1 MSVPSLASNRV
12 NVIGLEVGQLENQ
25 ILDLSQFV
33 YTLSGSVQQIILND
47 LSDELYDL
55 SDRTNTLSGSV
66 DSLRAT
72 LTDISLEVDVIL
84 PDVNGISGRLD
95 GLSLEVESSKNV
107 FAGLSGDLYILE
119 SQVLGLSNDLTSLDG
134 QVGTLTGY
142 TYDLGGQVS
151 TLSGQFINLSGYS
164 YSLGNQVSTISGKL
178 IDLSNYV
185 DSFSPTTPTLQQ
197 VLTAGNSANNI
208 GINGGGD
215 SDFTF
220 ITSYSGLSS
229 ANDSSIAIDAGNG
242 TGIPQGGVID
252 AYQTLNPS
260 VPKNLLL
267 QCQYGKGNV
276 GIGQTN
282 PSYTLDVSGNTRISS
297 RLGINT
303 TPTSKTFDMNGTFN
317 MTNGTRTGTHP
328 STLSWYATADIGAE
342 SSGFQFGHLNGTTGV
357 GIGFSGLYMAGSTAN
372 LPMNINSKGTG
383 GILLK
388 PGGTTRATLTSTG
401 LGIGTTSPSTD
412 LHIVKGSNFPEIATQ
427 YSPGGQLLI
436 QGCGSAGAYMGYS
449 GYLTL
454 GSCSGTQLSGFTDLF
469 RFTTTGRLGIG
480 RTSPGYQLELSLDSA
495 GKPSTGVWTITS
507 DKRVKENIVDAD
519 LSRCYEIVKNL
530 PLKHYKWKDEYYTN
544 EQIKDRSKL
553 GWIADE
559 VESYFPK
566 GVNTISDWIYKDEVK
581 DSSGNIIEEA
591 KKLSNIKTLNSDQ
604 IYAVMYGAIQKLIQT
619 TENLSKE
626 IEILKTKLP

>member
-1 MSVPSLASNRV
+1 MSVPSVYSNRINPSFNALDEIESQV
-12 NVIGLEVGQLENQ
+12 
-25 ILDLSQFV
+25 LDLSAIV
-33 YTLSGSVQQIILND
+33 YTLSGSVQSLILND
-47 LSDELYDL
+47 LSDELNDL
-55 SDRTNTLSGSV
+55 SGRVEVLDIGFTGLTSQVLSLSNEVLSISGIIHPLVLTTNG
-66 DSLRAT
+66 
-72 LTDISLEVDVIL
+72 LTSQVST
-84 PDVNGISGRLD
+84 ISGRLD
-95 GLSLEVESSKNV
+95 GLSLEFDAKQND
-107 FAGLSGDLYILE
+107 FAGLSSDLYILE
-119 SQVLGLSNDLTSLDG
+119 SQVLGISGLLYPLDN
-134 QVGTLTGY
+134 
-142 TYDLGGQVS
+142 
-151 TLSGQFINLSGYS
+151 QFTNLSGYS

-185 DSFSPTTPTLQQ
+185 DSFSPATPNLQA
-197 VLTAGNSANNI
+197 VLTAGQSAGGI
-208 GINGGGD
+208 GINLLGD
-215 SDFTF
+215 TDATAFLT
-220 ITSYSGLSS
+220 YSGILS
-229 ANDSSIAIDAGNG
+229 ANDSTLVLDSGNG
-242 TGIPQGGVID
+242 TGIPQGGLID
-252 AYQTLNPS
+252 SYSTLNSS
-260 VPKNLLL
+260 VPKPLLL
-267 QCQYGKGNV
+267 QTAYSPGGIV
-276 GIGQTN
+276 GIGHSSPT
-282 PSYTLDVSGNTRISS
+282 YTLDVSGNTRISS

-372 LPMNINSKGTG
+372 LPMNINSKGTS

-436 QGCGSAGAYMGYS
+436 QGCGSAGAYLGYS
-449 GYLTL
+449 GYLTM
-454 GSCSGTQLSGFTDLF
+454 GSCGGTQLSGFTDLF

-626 IEILKTKLP
+626 VEYLKSKIV